1 MRERTNAAE
10 QEVCQRGIGIISG
23 EAVGAVLEKV
33 IVMIEAG
40 ALVRASNR
48 EIVTALDQ
56 PDSVVPVKRGAREN
70 RIGERTETEKARDAE
85 RFDRLVRRL
94 INVLDAEV
102 AHVGRVRRRVAAGA
116 LARHAEAEIVEQ
128 PRAENVGFLK
138 QPVLREYFRAVRVS
152 KNVGPAIGS
161 GIIELVAEV
170 TSGEAGNPDVG
181 AAVAELGHALLQVPD
196 KIRPGPSPRRKSRI
210 RL

>member
-10 QEVCQRGIGIISG
+10 QEVCHRGIGIISG

-33 IVMIEAG
+33 IVVIEAG

-56 PDSVVPVKRGAREN
+56 PDSVVPVKRGARED
-70 RIGERTETEKARDAE
+70 RIGECAETEKAGDAE

-116 LARHAEAEIVEQ
+116 LARHGEAEIVEQ

-138 QPVLREYFRAVRVS
+138 GCVIGPVRSLIGVGEKVIVRQDS
-152 KNVGPAIGS
+152 R
-161 GIIELVAEV
+161 
-170 TSGEAGNPDVG
+170 
-181 AAVAELGHALLQVPD
+181 LQVPGFVEPVVQAIVCRGAVVD
-196 KIRPGPSPRRKSRI
+196 ARNEFVEALKTPAQSGLPG
-210 RL
+210 